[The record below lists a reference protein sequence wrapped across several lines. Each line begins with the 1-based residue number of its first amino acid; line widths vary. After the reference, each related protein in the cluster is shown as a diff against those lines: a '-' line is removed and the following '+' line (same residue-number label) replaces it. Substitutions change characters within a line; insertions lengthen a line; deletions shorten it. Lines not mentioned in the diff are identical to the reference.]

1 MIERATY
8 DLQEYTQTHA
18 YRSHLKTFI
27 INLSHLKEKCR
38 LAYPKKSDVPPIRML
53 KVLAIPFFW
62 ETEVIKVRS
71 AIVQNFPKCLRS
83 LTKVSYI

>member
-53 KVLAIPFFW
+53 KVLAIPFFLGKW
-62 ETEVIKVRS
+62 SNQGK
-71 AIVQNFPKCLRS
+71 KCHCS
-83 LTKVSYI
+83 EFSQMS